1 MLMEDNGWEFSLI
14 DMMQNNLLKNGQ
26 YLSIFTI
33 ILLFGFMF
41 SCSKDDE
48 EPVYQGKWVL
58 EKAEPQLDTSYFESY
73 IYIKVDKSF
82 ELYDS
87 SKDLLVFGQPEHFL
101 LSGIELELT
110 DPETNKKYCFT
121 ILSRKQDILRLNT
134 SIFGPETV
142 LTMRKVSD

>member
-1 MLMEDNGWEFSLI
+1 MKR
-14 DMMQNNLLKNGQ
+14 NLLFIKRNIGAFF
-26 YLSIFTI
+26 LM
-33 ILLFGFMF
+33 LLFGLIL

-58 EKAEPQLDTSYFESY
+58 EESEPQLDSSYSESY

-82 ELYDS
+82 ELFDS
-87 SKDLLVFGQPEHFL
+87 SQDLLVFGQPEHFS
-101 LSGIELELT
+101 LSGIELDLT
-110 DPETNKKYCFT
+110 DPETNKKYHFT
-121 ILSRKQDILRLNT
+121 ILSRKGNILKLGT